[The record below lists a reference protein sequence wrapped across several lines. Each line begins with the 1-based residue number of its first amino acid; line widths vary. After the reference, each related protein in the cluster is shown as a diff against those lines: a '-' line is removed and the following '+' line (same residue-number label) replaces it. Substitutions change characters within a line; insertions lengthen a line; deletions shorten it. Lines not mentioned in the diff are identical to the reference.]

1 MILHCMF
8 WLLIESFVAILVH
21 CLLKLLLLLLLLLLQ
36 LSLPY
41 HSFIDSRLSKSKT
54 IFLVSKWNGIN
65 ESKESNNSC
74 LEINY
79 PSIYEWLN
87 DISKGINKQKC
98 VVCDIGYCKVGKKDG
113 VMMIPVRWQ
122 CEVMIDMDWND
133 WMWICQIEHPL
144 AILKD
149 GVSVIL
155 VLVTLVS
162 RSK

>member
-1 MILHCMF
+1 M
-8 WLLIESFVAILVH
+8 
-21 CLLKLLLLLLLLLLQ
+21 
-36 LSLPY
+36 
-41 HSFIDSRLSKSKT
+41 
-54 IFLVSKWNGIN
+54 
-65 ESKESNNSC
+65 
-74 LEINY
+74 EIND
-79 PSIYEWLN
+79 PTIYEWLN
-87 DISKGINKQKC
+87 DIINGINKKKC
-98 VVCDIGYCKVGKKDG
+98 VVCDIGYCKIGEKDG

-122 CEVMIDMDWND
+122 WEVMIDMDWND